1 MVNTKLAHKIYM
13 DAIIQE
19 VKDENE
25 KTKRIA
31 DYSDSDVLL
40 QIYINRVLLF
50 IYAVLYLLLLL
61 SLYIHREETPYVI
74 IIIVALFFL
83 AYPFFIDFV
92 GTNITSMFVKLKNM
106 FYTGNALIM
115 YKPADKATY

>member
-1 MVNTKLAHKIYM
+1 M
-13 DAIIQE
+13 DSIIQE
-19 VKDENE
+19 VASENE

-31 DYSDSDVLL
+31 EYSDTDVLL
-40 QIYINRVLLF
+40 QIYINRVLLL

-61 SLYIHREETPYVI
+61 SLYVHREETPIAISI
-74 IIIVALFFL
+74 IIALFFL

-92 GTNITSMFVKLKNM
+92 GTNLSSMFVSLKNT

-115 YKPADKATY
+115 YKPSDKATY

>member
-1 MVNTKLAHKIYM
+1 M